1 MSSVSVTLI
10 GKPGCH
16 LCDQAETLVRDVLSG
31 FPNVSFDKRN
41 LDEKPEWAVEYL
53 EKIPVI
59 LINDSLHSYWRVEA
73 EEFRADLQRAV
84 TLSARENLG

>member
-1 MSSVSVTLI
+1 MPSVSVTLI

-16 LCDQAETLVRDVLSG
+16 LCDHAETLVLDVLSG
-31 FPNVSFDKRN
+31 FPDVSFDKRN

-59 LINDSLHSYWRVEA
+59 LINDTLHSYWRVDE
-73 EEFRADLQRAV
+73 EEFRTDLQQAV
-84 TLSARENLG
+84 ALSAKENLG